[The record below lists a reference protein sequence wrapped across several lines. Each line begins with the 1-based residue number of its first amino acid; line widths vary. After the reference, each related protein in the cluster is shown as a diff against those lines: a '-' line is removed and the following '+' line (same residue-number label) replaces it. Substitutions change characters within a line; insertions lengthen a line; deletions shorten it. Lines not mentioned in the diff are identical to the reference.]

1 MGSGINLGALVLHAN
16 RIDTTDRDEVN
27 MQDIRECLHRS
38 GVPRRLMGQVLVRSM
53 LCLGLATLAHSLT
66 VWAPVSRDVNLLLM
80 NIGGL

>member
-1 MGSGINLGALVLHAN
+1 MSASKRRSKKVDGSGTGAVDAL
-16 RIDTTDRDEVN
+16 
-27 MQDIRECLHRS
+27 
-38 GVPRRLMGQVLVRSM
+38 SM